1 MHNIQ
6 PAGSETP
13 SFAALIG
20 IDWADEKHDI
30 QLLATGAS
38 QMEGS
43 VIGNTPEAIQTW
55 VQGIQQR
62 FGGRPVAICLEQ
74 TRGPLVYALMEY
86 AFITLF
92 PINPYQAATYRKT
105 FAPSGAKD
113 DPVDAALLLDLLCR
127 HREKLTPWRPD
138 DVLTRKIRG
147 LSEERR
153 QSVNLRTQC
162 VQRLTAKLK
171 AYFPQMLA
179 WFGNDLTATMACD
192 FLLQWPS
199 VLDAQKAKPA
209 KLRAFFYG
217 HNSRSEAL
225 IKERLEAIAKALPL
239 TTDEGVVA
247 PAVLSVQSLARMIRD
262 LGATIALFDQQ
273 IAEAFNQHP
282 DAQIFK
288 SFPGA
293 GKVLAPRLAAVYGTD
308 RTHWPH
314 AELLASFAGIAPVT
328 ERSGKSTWVHRRW
341 QCPKF
346 FLQTF
351 FEMAHHSIPYSSW
364 ARAYY
369 QHEMAHGKKHNSV
382 VRALAFKW
390 IRIITAC
397 WQQHQPY
404 DEATYIQAL
413 IKRGSPLAKLITA

>member
-1 MHNIQ
+1 MGTFQ
-6 PAGSETP
+6 PEGSET
-13 SFAALIG
+13 SNYAALIG
-20 IDWADEKHDI
+20 IDWADKKHDI
-30 QLLATGAS
+30 QLLADGAS
-38 QMEGS
+38 HPES
-43 VIGNTPEAIQTW
+43 RVIANTPEAIQAW
-55 VQGIQQR
+55 VQDLQQR
-62 FGGRPVAICLEQ
+62 FGGKPVAICLEQ
-74 TRGPLVYALMEY
+74 ARGPLVYALMEY
-86 AFITLF
+86 DFITLF
-92 PINPYQAATYRKT
+92 PVNPCQSATYRKT

-127 HREKLTPWRPD
+127 HREQLTPWKPD
-138 DVLTRKIRG
+138 NMLTRKIRG

-162 VQRLTAKLK
+162 VQRLSAKLK
-171 AYFPQMLA
+171 SYFPQVIE
-179 WFGNDLTATMACD
+179 WFGHDLTSIMTCD
-192 FLLQWPS
+192 FLLKWPTAM
-199 VLDAQKAKPA
+199 DARKAKPA
-209 KLRAFFYG
+209 TLRAFFYG

-225 IKERLEAIAKALPL
+225 ILERLDAIGKAVPL

-262 LGATIALFDQQ
+262 LGATIALFDRQ
-273 IAEAFNQHP
+273 IEEAFEQHP

-293 GKVLAPRLAAVYGTD
+293 GKVLAPRLAGVYGTD
-308 RTHWPH
+308 RSHWPH
-314 AELLASFAGIAPVT
+314 AELLAAFAGIAPVT
-328 ERSGKSTWVHRRW
+328 EHSGKSTWIHRRW

-346 FLQTF
+346 YLQTF
-351 FEMAHHSIPYSSW
+351 FEMAHHSIPYSTW

-369 QHEMAHGKKHNSV
+369 QHEVAQGKKHNAI

-397 WQQHQPY
+397 WHQHRPY